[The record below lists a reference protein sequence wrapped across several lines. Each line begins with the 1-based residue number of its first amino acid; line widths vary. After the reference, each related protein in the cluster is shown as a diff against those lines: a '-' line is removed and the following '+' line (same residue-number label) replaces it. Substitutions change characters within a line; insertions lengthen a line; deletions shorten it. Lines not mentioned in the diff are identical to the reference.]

1 MEKNQPENITGQVA
15 ELNTYVVN
23 ECVPM
28 IISSVEQYLAY
39 RLRITKQPVPLA
51 RSINMSSKGSKQL
64 EPNHWL

>member
-1 MEKNQPENITGQVA
+1 MLT
-15 ELNTYVVN
+15 N

-39 RLRITKQPVPLA
+39 RLLFTKQPVPLA